1 MMKQKGDKVYVLVD
15 APKGVI
21 VEEMVITEVVTPESP
36 SSSGLYE
43 CENDRIIIRSVG
55 EYIFTNQVDAVYQ
68 QSVFL
73 KTNTTFINTPKV
85 IKNVPGFVLEE
96 ALEALRVFGNA
107 YDAWKRETCADRSLV
122 GAYVSIQKVLC
133 GEELSGMER
142 LLGK

>member
-1 MMKQKGDKVYVLVD
+1 MKQKGDKVYVIVN
-15 APKGVI
+15 APKGVV
-21 VEEMVITEVVTPESP
+21 VEEMVITEVVTPSGP

-55 EYIFTNQVDAVYQ
+55 DYIFTKQQDAVYQ

-73 KTNTTFINTPKV
+73 ETNTTIINTIKV
-85 IKNVPGFVLEE
+85 IKNVPGYVLEE

-107 YDAWKRETCADRSLV
+107 YDAWKRETCADRDLV
-122 GAYVSIQKVLC
+122 GAYVSIQKVLR

-142 LLGK
+142 LVGK

>member
-1 MMKQKGDKVYVLVD
+1 MKQKGDKVYVIVD

-21 VEEMVITEVVTPESP
+21 VEDMVITEVITPSDHFRA
-36 SSSGLYE
+36 GLYE
-43 CENDRIIIRSVG
+43 CENARIIIRSTSD
-55 EYIFTNQVDAVYQ
+55 YIFTNHAEAVYQ

-73 KTNTTFINTPKV
+73 KTNTTIHNTPTV
-85 IKNVPGFVLEE
+85 IKNVPGCVLEG

-107 YDAWKRETCADRSLV
+107 YDAWKRETCADRDLV
-122 GAYVSIQKVLC
+122 GVYVSIQKVLR

>member
-1 MMKQKGDKVYVLVD
+1 MKQKGDKVYVIVN
-15 APKGVI
+15 APKGVV
-21 VEEMVITEVVTPESP
+21 VEEMVITEVVTPSGP

-55 EYIFTNQVDAVYQ
+55 DYIFTKQQDAVYQ

-73 KTNTTFINTPKV
+73 ETNTTIITTIKV
-85 IKNVPGFVLEE
+85 IKNVPGYVLEE

-107 YDAWKRETCADRSLV
+107 YDAWKRETCADRDLV
-122 GAYVSIQKVLC
+122 GAYVSIQKVLR
-133 GEELSGMER
+133 GEELSGLER